1 MFVIARPI
9 EGISINGREFA
20 LDSNGRVLEF
30 LNESDA
36 KIFLKNNKVTNRM
49 IKNEG
54 IEIIDESICNIGD
67 DECL

>member
-9 EGISINGREFA
+9 EGISINGREFV

>member
-36 KIFLKNNKVTNRM
+36 QIFLKNNKVTNRM
-49 IKNEG
+49 IKDEG
-54 IEIIDESICNIGD
+54 IEIIDESICNIGG